1 MRGLGKFFRSKP
13 CPKSTT
19 PSPSPTPEI
28 APPNPSLPLAGK
40 IALITGA
47 SKGIGASI
55 ATKLHSQGAT
65 VIINYSRDP
74 TPAAALVAQLGP
86 SRSHHIKAD
95 VSSVTESR
103 RLVDET
109 VSRYGRIDILVLNA
123 GVLPNRDL
131 AATTENEFDGT
142 FAVNVKGPYFITQAA
157 APHIPEGGRVVF
169 FSTSLTAATTVT
181 PNYLLYIATKGA
193 VEQMTRV
200 LAKDLG
206 RRGICVNCVSPGPT
220 GTDLFYNGKPQAV
233 VDMIAGWNPMGRIGT
248 PEEVANVVS
257 FLAGHES
264 AWVNGQNMRVNGGMA

>member
-1 MRGLGKFFRSKP
+1 MS
-13 CPKSTT
+13 STLAQLEVMT
-19 PSPSPTPEI
+19 EASP
-28 APPNPSLPLAGK
+28 NLSLPLTGK

-86 SRSHHIKAD
+86 FRSHHIKAD
-95 VSSVTESR
+95 VSSVTECK

-131 AATTENEFDGT
+131 AATTEDEFDGT

-157 APHIPEGGRVVF
+157 APHIPSGGRVVF

-248 PEEVANVVS
+248 PEEVANVVR